1 MNCNNGEKNYMQIE
15 TNINGQD
22 VKIIKVGI
30 EPTAD
35 NFKKK
40 IELERTFKYDAIA
53 EPIKNNIY
61 PIERYRGNQ
70 QGKQTRKTFRK

>member
-1 MNCNNGEKNYMQIE
+1 MQIE

-22 VKIIKVGI
+22 VKIIKIGI
-30 EPTAD
+30 EPTSE

-40 IELERTFKYDAIA
+40 IELERIFKYDAIA
-53 EPIKNNIY
+53 KPIKNNIY

-70 QGKQTRKTFRK
+70 QSQSRKKFKGK

>member
-1 MNCNNGEKNYMQIE
+1 MQIE

-40 IELERTFKYDAIA
+40 IELERIFKYDAIA
-53 EPIKNNIY
+53 KPIKNNIY
-61 PIERYRGNQ
+61 SIERYRGHQ
-70 QGKQTRKTFRK
+70 QSKQAGKSFRK

>member
-1 MNCNNGEKNYMQIE
+1 MTCNNGGKKFMQIK

-53 EPIKNNIY
+53 KPTKNNIY

>member
-1 MNCNNGEKNYMQIE
+1 MTCNYGGKKFMQIE

-30 EPTAD
+30 EPTSE

-40 IELERTFKYDAIA
+40 IELERIFKYDAIA
-53 EPIKNNIY
+53 KPIKNNIY

-70 QGKQTRKTFRK
+70 QEKQTRKTFRK

>member
-1 MNCNNGEKNYMQIE
+1 MTCNNGGKKFMQIE

-40 IELERTFKYDAIA
+40 IELERIFKYDAIA
-53 EPIKNNIY
+53 KPIKNNIY

-70 QGKQTRKTFRK
+70 QSQSRKKFKGE

>member
-1 MNCNNGEKNYMQIE
+1 MQIE

-30 EPTAD
+30 EPTSE

-40 IELERTFKYDAIA
+40 IELERIFKYDAIA
-53 EPIKNNIY
+53 KPIKNNIY
-61 PIERYRGNQ
+61 PIERYRRNQ

>member
-1 MNCNNGEKNYMQIE
+1 MTCNHGGKKFMQIE

-40 IELERTFKYDAIA
+40 IELERL
-53 EPIKNNIY
+53 
-61 PIERYRGNQ
+61 
-70 QGKQTRKTFRK
+70 

>member
-1 MNCNNGEKNYMQIE
+1 MTCNHGGKKFMQIE

-40 IELERTFKYDAIA
+40 IELERIFKYDAIA
-53 EPIKNNIY
+53 KPIKNNIY
-61 PIERYRGNQ
+61 PIERYRANQ
-70 QGKQTRKTFRK
+70 QDQSRKKFKGK

>member
-1 MNCNNGEKNYMQIE
+1 MQIE

-30 EPTAD
+30 EPTVN

-40 IELERTFKYDAIA
+40 IELERIFKYDAIA
-53 EPIKNNIY
+53 KPIKNNIY

>member
-1 MNCNNGEKNYMQIE
+1 MQIK

-22 VKIIKVGI
+22 VKIITVGI

-40 IELERTFKYDAIA
+40 IELERIIKYEAIT

-61 PIERYRGNQ
+61 PIERYRGIL
-70 QGKQTRKTFRK
+70 K

>member
-1 MNCNNGEKNYMQIE
+1 MTCNHGGKKFMQIK

-30 EPTAD
+30 EPTSD

-40 IELERTFKYDAIA
+40 IELERIFKYDAIA
-53 EPIKNNIY
+53 KPIKNNIY
-61 PIERYRGNQ
+61 PIERYKGNQ
-70 QGKQTRKTFRK
+70 QSQSRKKFKGK

>member
-1 MNCNNGEKNYMQIE
+1 MTCNHGGKKFMQIE

-40 IELERTFKYDAIA
+40 IELERIFKYDAIA
-53 EPIKNNIY
+53 KPIKNNIY

-70 QGKQTRKTFRK
+70 QGQSTKNFKRK

>member
-1 MNCNNGEKNYMQIE
+1 MTCNNGGKKFMQIE

-53 EPIKNNIY
+53 KPLKNNIY
-61 PIERYRGNQ
+61 PIERYRGAEST
-70 QGKQTRKTFRK
+70 KQAGKTFRK

>member
-1 MNCNNGEKNYMQIE
+1 MTCNNGGKKFMQIE

-40 IELERTFKYDAIA
+40 IELERIFKYDAIA
-53 EPIKNNIY
+53 KPIKNNIY

-70 QGKQTRKTFRK
+70 QDQSRKKFKGK

>member
-1 MNCNNGEKNYMQIE
+1 MTCNYGEKKFMQIE

-30 EPTAD
+30 EPTSE

-40 IELERTFKYDAIA
+40 IELERIFKYDAIA
-53 EPIKNNIY
+53 KPIKNNIY
-61 PIERYRGNQ
+61 PIERYRRNQ

>member
-1 MNCNNGEKNYMQIE
+1 MTCNHGGKKFMQIE

-40 IELERTFKYDAIA
+40 IELERIFKYDAIA
-53 EPIKNNIY
+53 KPIKNNIY

-70 QGKQTRKTFRK
+70 QDQSRKKFKGK

>member
-22 VKIIKVGI
+22 LVIIKVDRTP
-30 EPTAD
+30 EE
-35 NFKKK
+35 FKKK
-40 IELERTFKYDAIA
+40 IHMERIYKYDAIA
-53 EPIKNNIY
+53 KPIKNNIY

-70 QGKQTRKTFRK
+70 QSQSNKKIKG

>member
-1 MNCNNGEKNYMQIE
+1 MTCNYGGKKFMQIE

-53 EPIKNNIY
+53 KPIKNNLY
-61 PIERYRGNQ
+61 PIERYGGNQ
-70 QGKQTRKTFRK
+70 QSQSRKKFKGK

>member
-1 MNCNNGEKNYMQIE
+1 MNCNHGGKKFMQIK

-22 VKIIKVGI
+22 VKIIKIGI
-30 EPTAD
+30 EPTSD

-40 IELERTFKYDAIA
+40 IELERNFKYDAIA

-70 QGKQTRKTFRK
+70 QSKQTRETFRK

>member
-1 MNCNNGEKNYMQIE
+1 MQIE

-30 EPTAD
+30 EPTSE

-40 IELERTFKYDAIA
+40 IELERIFKYDAIA
-53 EPIKNNIY
+53 KPIKNNLY

-70 QGKQTRKTFRK
+70 QSQSRKKFKVK

>member
-1 MNCNNGEKNYMQIE
+1 MQIE

-30 EPTAD
+30 EPTVN

-40 IELERTFKYDAIA
+40 IELERIFKYDAIA
-53 EPIKNNIY
+53 KPIKNNIY
-61 PIERYRGNQ
+61 PIERYKGNQ

>member
-40 IELERTFKYDAIA
+40 IELERIFKYDAIA
-53 EPIKNNIY
+53 KPIKNNIY

-70 QGKQTRKTFRK
+70 QGQSRKKFKGK

>member
-1 MNCNNGEKNYMQIE
+1 MTCNHGGKKFMQIE

-53 EPIKNNIY
+53 KPIKNNIY

-70 QGKQTRKTFRK
+70 QEQSRKKFKGK

>member
-1 MNCNNGEKNYMQIE
+1 MTCNHGGKKFMQIE
-15 TNINGQD
+15 TNINRQD

-40 IELERTFKYDAIA
+40 IQLERIFKYDAIA
-53 EPIKNNIY
+53 KPIKNNIY
-61 PIERYRGNQ
+61 PIEKYRGNQ
-70 QGKQTRKTFRK
+70 QSQSRKKFKRK

>member
-1 MNCNNGEKNYMQIE
+1 MQIE

-40 IELERTFKYDAIA
+40 IELERIFKYDAIA
-53 EPIKNNIY
+53 KPIENNIY

-70 QGKQTRKTFRK
+70 QGKQARKTFRK

>member
-1 MNCNNGEKNYMQIE
+1 MTYNYGEKKFMQIE

-30 EPTAD
+30 EPTSE

-53 EPIKNNIY
+53 KPIKNNIY

-70 QGKQTRKTFRK
+70 QSQSRKKFKGK

>member
-1 MNCNNGEKNYMQIE
+1 MTCNNGGKKFMQIK

-40 IELERTFKYDAIA
+40 IELERAFKYDAIA
-53 EPIKNNIY
+53 KPIKNNIY

-70 QGKQTRKTFRK
+70 QSQSRKKFKGK

>member
-1 MNCNNGEKNYMQIE
+1 MQIE

-30 EPTAD
+30 EPTSE

-40 IELERTFKYDAIA
+40 IELERIFKYDAIA
-53 EPIKNNIY
+53 KPIKNNIY

>member
-1 MNCNNGEKNYMQIE
+1 MTCNHGGKKFMQIE

-53 EPIKNNIY
+53 KPIKNNIY

-70 QGKQTRKTFRK
+70 QDQSRKKFKGK

>member
-1 MNCNNGEKNYMQIE
+1 MTCNYGGKKFMQIK

-22 VKIIKVGI
+22 VKIIKIGI
-30 EPTAD
+30 EPTSD
-35 NFKKK
+35 NFKEK
-40 IELERTFKYDAIA
+40 IKLERNFKYDAIA

-70 QGKQTRKTFRK
+70 QSQSRKKFKGK